1 MAIHVVRG
9 GYATDGVDIRA
20 TRGRLRAAAATGD
33 GVPDIAVIL
42 LLLHVDRL
50 LICGKDSIFVEGVS

>member
-20 TRGRLRAAAATGD
+20 TRWRLRAAATGD